1 MWARFCGTAFRRGFQ
16 MMSDVGQRQRG
27 VCLCG
32 ETGPMARPRRGG
44 VRHRDCGRVR
54 RRTVPVLNGSAVRLY
69 LSVLVREKDRAMRR
83 QTGTRRGPDVHVVR
97 GRIISLQHRLGPRT
111 AGPTACP
118 RLPRVHAQRSERG
131 AWRSRAFHVDFQD
144 PPYTSH
150 PSSMIHLIRS
160 SVPRKPTNQLTSR
173 LSTHTPH
180 FQRNT
185 HKNSTSKNFCN
196 FRPAQKKH
204 PAPGSPRSSTCVPR
218 RYRSIHGLM

>member
-83 QTGTRRGPDVHVVR
+83 QTGTRRAGDRTSTLCAVVLFLCSTPPSRTAHSRPHSLSSSSTRARATERTRSLEVARVPCRLSRPSVHVAS
-97 GRIISLQHRLGPRT
+97 IFHDPSDSLFG
-111 AGPTACP
+111 
-118 RLPRVHAQRSERG
+118 S
-131 AWRSRAFHVDFQD
+131 
-144 PPYTSH
+144 
-150 PSSMIHLIRS
+150 
-160 SVPRKPTNQLTSR
+160 KKTN
-173 LSTHTPH
+173 
-180 FQRNT
+180 
-185 HKNSTSKNFCN
+185 
-196 FRPAQKKH
+196 
-204 PAPGSPRSSTCVPR
+204 
-218 RYRSIHGLM
+218 

>member
-83 QTGTRRGPDVHVVR
+83 QTGTRRAGRCAR

-118 RLPRVHAQRSERG
+118 RLPRVHAQARSG
-131 AWRSRAFHVDFQD
+131 TRSLEVAR
-144 PPYTSH
+144 
-150 PSSMIHLIRS
+150 SMSTFKTLRKRRIHL
-160 SVPRKPTNQLTSR
+160 P
-173 LSTHTPH
+173 
-180 FQRNT
+180 
-185 HKNSTSKNFCN
+185 
-196 FRPAQKKH
+196 
-204 PAPGSPRSSTCVPR
+204 
-218 RYRSIHGLM
+218 

>member
-83 QTGTRRGPDVHVVR
+83 QTGTRRAGDRVVR
-97 GRIISLQHRLGPRT
+97 GRIISSLQHRLGPRT

-131 AWRSRAFHVDFQD
+131 AWRSR
-144 PPYTSH
+144 
-150 PSSMIHLIRS
+150 
-160 SVPRKPTNQLTSR
+160 VPCR
-173 LSTHTPH
+173 LSRPSVHVASIFHDPSDSL
-180 FQRNT
+180 FG
-185 HKNSTSKNFCN
+185 SKKTN
-196 FRPAQKKH
+196 
-204 PAPGSPRSSTCVPR
+204 
-218 RYRSIHGLM
+218 

>member
-97 GRIISLQHRLGPRT
+97 GPVLFLCSTGLGPRT

-131 AWRSRAFHVDFQD
+131 AWRSR
-144 PPYTSH
+144 
-150 PSSMIHLIRS
+150 
-160 SVPRKPTNQLTSR
+160 VPCR
-173 LSTHTPH
+173 LSRPSVHVASIFHDPSDSL
-180 FQRNT
+180 FG
-185 HKNSTSKNFCN
+185 SKKTN
-196 FRPAQKKH
+196 
-204 PAPGSPRSSTCVPR
+204 
-218 RYRSIHGLM
+218 